1 MDRAYRLLIS
11 IGLILIMGSFVSCN
25 QNLTTV
31 STERTPQTTKSE
43 PLVETAIPNPTIP
56 PEPSVDPQIY
66 IDQLRQI
73 EHSEDI
79 SEYSQD
85 VYVAEYYGHTAD
97 LTRTD
102 CVDANAVESLK
113 GIMHALDVYELLGNP
128 HASYK
133 YHLPPEVSAGESVY
147 KAWFVLTDGTILEIL
162 FGTAMPWEVG
172 RFGETL
178 EQWEIDELSAERR
191 ARLDAIREKWTISE
205 KPQIYWVY
213 NKEVIKAELLIEQL
227 KAGERYFG
235 LSKYMIH

>member
-1 MDRAYRLLIS
+1 MKKVLSLFMVLLLAIS
-11 IGLILIMGSFVSCN
+11 LFACGKEESK
-25 QNLTTV
+25 
-31 STERTPQTTKSE
+31 E
-43 PLVETAIPNPTIP
+43 PTIP
-56 PEPSVDPQIY
+56 TPATPEQVNPEPPPETTIPTPETHIDPQIY

-73 EHSEDI
+73 EYSEDI

-133 YHLPPEVSAGESVY
+133 YHLPPEISAGESVY

-162 FGTAMPWEVG
+162 FGTDMPWEVG